1 MYDHL
6 CNTSADINLN
16 RAADADDEGDIVI
29 YIGADIY
36 TGLMTSDC
44 APLQMQILPPP
55 NKRFVRARHYNTGGP
70 RGDEG

>member
-44 APLQMQILPPP
+44 APLQMQILPPSAP
-55 NKRFVRARHYNTGGP
+55 SPQQKVRERLP
-70 RGDEG
+70 L

>member
-6 CNTSADINLN
+6 CYTSADINLN

-44 APLQMQILPPP
+44 APLQMQILPPHP
-55 NKRFVRARHYNTGGP
+55 IPPQQKVRESP
-70 RGDEG
+70 PL

>member
-6 CNTSADINLN
+6 CNTSADINSN

-44 APLQMQILPPP
+44 APLQMQILPPSAP
-55 NKRFVRARHYNTGGP
+55 SPQQKVRESP
-70 RGDEG
+70 PL